1 MTVFIQ
7 HSYGKSDK
15 IVNSIEKDLTSG
27 VIFSPKGESTP
38 MKMIE
43 TIKEYTEMG
52 VRTYFDPHF
61 QLGLIENCPDCKIKD
76 YPYYKSSLK
85 YKDFVSPK
93 NLLQHVNTCLNFQK
107 NLNVTG
113 LISPTCI
120 IESFEDKWCGV
131 AMQMAQG
138 ALEYASE
145 NNVAELYITF
155 VISDNAFLGSKDS
168 LDDFITTI
176 TSFDNLDKIYLIIN
190 KSLEAYSPQIES
202 DKLQNILYLIYSLSV
217 WNNIKIICG
226 YSDII
231 GLTYLSAGAEAITTG
246 WSQKSRFFCRGNYK
260 EMHGGSLPKPR
271 YMSLP
276 LLNSI
281 NITPELNQIKS
292 FGLIDKILSGT
303 EYDNLI
309 IQTPVAENWSQVSF
323 YHHINSLN
331 LCSKNLLLYEVDK
344 RIEIMQTRIEHAIEL
359 YNELKSIGVP
369 FAQHTNDTH
378 LYQWRI
384 ALDSFKEMIQ

>member
-1 MTVFIQ
+1 MAVFIQ

-15 IVNSIEKDLTSG
+15 IVNSIEKNLTSG
-27 VIFSPKGESTP
+27 VIFSPKGESSP
-38 MKMIE
+38 LKMLD
-43 TIKEYTEMG
+43 TIKEYSDMG
-52 VRTYFDPHF
+52 VKTYFDPHF
-61 QLGLIENCPDCKIKD
+61 QLGLIENCPDSKIKD
-76 YPYYKSSLK
+76 YSYYKSNLK

-93 NLLQHVNTCLNFQK
+93 ILLQHVNTCLDFQK
-107 NLNVTG
+107 DLDVTG
-113 LISPTCI
+113 LMSPTCI
-120 IESFEDKWCGV
+120 IESFDDKWCGV

-145 NNVAELYITF
+145 NNVSELYITF

-190 KSLEAYSPQIES
+190 KSLDAYSQQIES
-202 DKLQNILYLIYSLSV
+202 EKLQNILYLIYSLSV

-231 GLTYLSAGAEAITTG
+231 GFMYLSAGANAITTG

-260 EMHGGSLPKPR
+260 EMSGGNPPKPR
-271 YMSLP
+271 YMSTP

-281 NITPELNQIKS
+281 NITPELNQIKI
-292 FGLIDKILSGT
+292 FGLIEKVLSGT

-309 IQTPVAENWSQVSF
+309 TQTPIAENWQQVSF
-323 YHHINSLN
+323 YHHLN
-331 LCSKNLLLYEVDK
+331 CLKLCSDDILSYEVDK
-344 RIEIMQTRIEHAIEL
+344 RVEIMQTKVEHAIEI

-378 LYQWRI
+378 LYQWQT
-384 ALDSFKEMIQ
+384 ALINLKEMIQ

>member
-15 IVNSIEKDLTSG
+15 IVNSIKKDLTSG
-27 VIFSPKGESTP
+27 VIFSPKGESSP
-38 MKMIE
+38 IKMRE
-43 TIKEYTEMG
+43 TIREYSEMG
-52 VRTYFDPHF
+52 IKTYFDPHF
-61 QLGLIENCPDCKIKD
+61 QLGFIENCPDSKIKD
-76 YPYYKSSLK
+76 YSYYKSNLK

-93 NLLQHVNTCLNFQK
+93 MLLQHVNSCLDFQK
-107 NLNVTG
+107 DLSVSG

-120 IESFEDKWCGV
+120 IENFDDKWCGV

-138 ALEYASE
+138 SLEYVNE
-145 NNVAELYITF
+145 NNVSELYVTF

-190 KSLEAYSPQIES
+190 KSLDAYSQQMES
-202 DKLQNILYLIYSLSV
+202 EKLQNILYLIYSLSI

-231 GLTYLSAGAEAITTG
+231 GLMYLSSGAEVITTG

-281 NITPELNQIKS
+281 NITPELDQIKT
-292 FGLIDKILSGT
+292 FGLLDRVLSGT

-309 IQTPVAENWSQVSF
+309 IQTPVAENWAQVSF

-331 LCSKNLLLYEVDK
+331 ICSEKLLSYEVDK
-344 RIEIMQTRIEHAIEL
+344 RIEIIQTNIEKAIKL
-359 YNELKSIGVP
+359 YNELKAIGVP
-369 FAQHTNDTH
+369 FAQHTNDKH
-378 LYQWRI
+378 LSQWLV
-384 ALDSFKEMIQ
+384 ALNSLKEMIQ